1 MTCEEALFGGA
12 AGGGKTEALLMWLAE
27 GIHIPDYS
35 GIIYRRYIE
44 DLDQSNDSLLAKTM
58 RLYPA
63 IGGNLIGA
71 QWHFKTIGADAIIY
85 MSGLAFDKS
94 VLKAQGG
101 AYHRAAFDELTHF
114 TEAQYDFIYTTRMRK
129 TVGFPIKCGTRCSAN
144 PGGPGHDWVKAKYI
158 TDDALK
164 FIKELDP
171 EQPTPAGTVF
181 WGKNPDGSMNTDI
194 AYVPSR
200 AIDNPSL
207 DLVDYL
213 RRMAKNKN
221 PVEKARMMNGDWSVA
236 PEGLIKPHN
245 LRYYTMVGQ
254 MINLLESVIGRDG
267 GIIHTDK
274 VIKSFHENTCRRY
287 VTVDTA
293 GGMKDKSR
301 EAKGKSASW
310 TVAGVW
316 DSRNLDESKLG
327 ADEPLAG
334 LSGNRVKTILM
345 LRHMWRDR
353 CGFVEVAREL
363 IRIHQEWSP
372 SKTRVEDKTMGPD
385 LANLLQTEIPIDVIA
400 SGTIDKVA
408 RAAPFLNMLDKGL
421 VYLPKGENSWRP
433 VLEAEWLGWQGLDN
447 ETNDIIDMCSYGA
460 IEAGGYGGGTIAID
474 WDPRE
479 RIFGKGIS
487 R

>member
-1 MTCEEALFGGA
+1 LTCEEALFGGA

-27 GIHIPDYS
+27 GIHIPGYC
-35 GIIYRRYIE
+35 GVIFRRFIE
-44 DLDQSNDSLLAKTM
+44 DLDQSTDSLVHKTM

-63 IGGNLIGA
+63 LGGELIGN
-71 QWHFKTIGADAIIY
+71 QWHFKTVGADAIIY

-94 VLKAQGG
+94 VLKAQGN

-129 TVGFPIKCGTRCSAN
+129 LLDFPIKCGTRCSAN

-158 TDDALK
+158 SKEALE

-171 EQPTPAGTVF
+171 EQPTPAGTIF
-181 WGKNPDGSMNTDI
+181 WGKQPDGTVDTDI

-207 DLVDYL
+207 DLADYL
-213 RRMAKNKN
+213 KRMAKNKN

-236 PEGLIKPHN
+236 PEGLIKPTS
-245 LRYYTMVGQ
+245 LRYYTMRGS
-254 MINLLESVIGRDG
+254 MIDLLESRIGNDG
-267 GIIHTDK
+267 SIIHTDN

-293 GGMKDKSR
+293 GGMKDRTR

-316 DSRNLDESKLG
+316 DSRVVEKQ
-327 ADEPLAG
+327 
-334 LSGNRVKTILM
+334 ILI
-345 LRHMWRDR
+345 LRYMWRDR
-353 CGFVEVAREL
+353 VGFTDVARRL
-363 IRIHQEWSP
+363 IEIHREWSP
-372 SKTRVEDKTMGPD
+372 VKTRVEDKTMGPD

-400 SGTIDKVA
+400 SGSVDKVA
-408 RAAPFLNMLDKGL
+408 RAAPFLHMLDKGL
-421 VYLPKGENSWRP
+421 VYLPKGENGWRP

-460 IEAGGYGGGTIAID
+460 IEAGGYGGGSIQVD

-479 RIFGKGIS
+479 RIFGKGIQ

>member
-1 MTCEEALFGGA
+1 M
-12 AGGGKTEALLMWLAE
+12 
-27 GIHIPDYS
+27 
-35 GIIYRRYIE
+35 E
-44 DLDQSNDSLLAKTM
+44 DLDQSTDSLLAKTM

-63 IGGNLIGA
+63 LGGELVGL
-71 QWHFKTIGADAIIY
+71 QWHFKTGGADSVIY

-94 VLKAQGG
+94 VLKAQGQ
-101 AYHRAAFDELTHF
+101 AYHRAAFDEVTHF

-144 PGGPGHDWVKAKYI
+144 PGGPGHDWVKAKWL
-158 TDDALK
+158 TEEALA

-171 EQPTPAGTVF
+171 EQPTPQGTVF
-181 WGKNPDGSMNTDI
+181 WGKNPDGSVNTDI

-207 DLVDYL
+207 DLPDYL

-236 PEGLIKPHN
+236 PEGLIKPTC
-245 LRYYTMVGQ
+245 LRYFTMRGS
-254 MINLLESVIGRDG
+254 MIDLLESIKQPDG
-267 GIIHTDK
+267 SIIHTDK

-293 GGMKDKSR
+293 GGMKDRTAES
-301 EAKGKSASW
+301 KGKGASW

-316 DSRNLDESKLG
+316 DSRSVDYAPKDAVSVRDNGTSSHPK
-327 ADEPLAG
+327 
-334 LSGNRVKTILM
+334 SILI

-353 CGFVEVAREL
+353 VGFTDVARML
-363 IRIHQEWSP
+363 IAIHQEWSP
-372 SKTRVEDKTMGPD
+372 TKTRVEDKTMGPD
-385 LANLLQTEIPIDVIA
+385 LANLLITEIPIDVIA

-433 VLEAEWLGWQGLDN
+433 VLEAEWLGWQGLAN

-460 IEAGGYGGGTIAID
+460 IEAGGYGGGTIAVD

-479 RIFGKGIS
+479 RILGRGIY